1 MHQYQKKTKKMS
13 EYNGIR
19 KITATFTDEQ
29 MDRFL
34 AVFGQ
39 MNRSKLIRDLL
50 MKAVR
55 EKELE
60 KIFQE
65 NPNFDK

>member
-1 MHQYQKKTKKMS
+1 MQVYQKKVKKMS
-13 EYNGIR
+13 EYNGMR
-19 KITATFTDEQ
+19 KITATFNDEQ

-55 EKELE
+55 EKEE
-60 KIFQE
+60 QNKS
-65 NPNFDK
+65 N

>member
-1 MHQYQKKTKKMS
+1 MQHYQKKTKKMS
-13 EYNGIR
+13 EYGGIR
-19 KITATFTDEQ
+19 KITATFSDEQ

-55 EKELE
+55 DKE
-60 KIFQE
+60 QE
-65 NPNFDK
+65 MTENK

>member
-55 EKELE
+55 EKE
-60 KIFQE
+60 QE
-65 NPNFDK
+65 ISENKTVE

>member
-1 MHQYQKKTKKMS
+1 MHHYQKKTKKMS

-55 EKELE
+55 EKEQEIIENKTLE
-60 KIFQE
+60 
-65 NPNFDK
+65 

>member
-1 MHQYQKKTKKMS
+1 MS

>member
-1 MHQYQKKTKKMS
+1 MQHYQKKIKKMS
-13 EYNGIR
+13 EYNGMR
-19 KITATFTDEQ
+19 KLTATFNDEQ

-39 MNRSKLIRDLL
+39 MNRSKLIRELV

-55 EKELE
+55 EKESEINLQQKE
-60 KIFQE
+60 IGV
-65 NPNFDK
+65 

>member
-1 MHQYQKKTKKMS
+1 MQQYQKKTKKMS
-13 EYNGIR
+13 EYHGIR

-55 EKELE
+55 EKE
-60 KIFQE
+60 QE
-65 NPNFDK
+65 IIENKTVE

>member
-1 MHQYQKKTKKMS
+1 MQHYQKKVKKMS

-19 KITATFTDEQ
+19 KITATFNDEQ

-55 EKELE
+55 EKEM
-60 KIFQE
+60 E
-65 NPNFDK
+65 NKLQQNESNL

>member
-1 MHQYQKKTKKMS
+1 MQHYQKKTKKMS

-19 KITATFTDEQ
+19 KITATFSDEQ

-55 EKELE
+55 EKE
-60 KIFQE
+60 QE
-65 NPNFDK
+65 MTENK

>member
-1 MHQYQKKTKKMS
+1 MQHYQKKTKKMS

-19 KITATFTDEQ
+19 KITATFSDEQ

-55 EKELE
+55 EKE
-60 KIFQE
+60 QE
-65 NPNFDK
+65 LNENK

>member
-1 MHQYQKKTKKMS
+1 MQHYQKKIKKMS

-19 KITATFTDEQ
+19 KITATFNDEQ

-55 EKELE
+55 EKEE
-60 KIFQE
+60 E
-65 NPNFDK
+65 NKLQQNGNNL

>member
-1 MHQYQKKTKKMS
+1 MQQYQKKVKKMS
-13 EYNGIR
+13 EYHGMR
-19 KITATFTDEQ
+19 KLTATFTDEQ

-39 MNRSKLIRDLL
+39 INRSKLIRELV

-55 EKELE
+55 EKESEINLQKNQNE
-60 KIFQE
+60 
-65 NPNFDK
+65 

>member
-1 MHQYQKKTKKMS
+1 MS

-55 EKELE
+55 EKE
-60 KIFQE
+60 QE
-65 NPNFDK
+65 IIENKTVE